1 MDIKNYSFIKL
12 LRMYI
17 RKFNKHDILGLS
29 AEMGFYLLTALF
41 PFVILL
47 FVIATL
53 ISSTM
58 QEMLLSLITYLPRDM
73 ELLITELLMSFKGSM
88 PIIITAS
95 VLGLWYLSNVINTL
109 KKAMNRFYGVR
120 ETRGFIRQRL
130 MLLIFAVFII
140 IVIFLSFALVI
151 FGQGTQVLLE
161 RINYFG
167 LIDTEKAWDYL
178 RYISC
183 ILAIFFSMTLM
194 FKLLPNKKLK
204 FKAVTAGAALT
215 TAAWCITSYGFSFYV
230 NYFARYH
237 VIYGS
242 LASIIILVTWVYMSA
257 LVILLGA
264 SLNAFW
270 YRLHMAKN
278 YNISTR
284 SK

>member
-41 PFVILL
+41 PFMILL